1 MRNISIYVYKDK
13 LLVTHIKSDYVSKI
27 HLGNA
32 EQGSKQKICEIVKIR
47 KVFFCYSL
55 FSIYIYIRSFDGDV
69 FGSR

>member
-1 MRNISIYVYKDK
+1 MRNICTYVYNDK

-47 KVFFCYSL
+47 KVFFVIHFFRYT
-55 FSIYIYIRSFDGDV
+55 YIRSFDGAV
-69 FGSR
+69 FGRR